1 LVLGYWQKNCE
12 REVNVC
18 LVKKLLN
25 YAERNK
31 DLMAKKSDEK
41 VYIIDNV
48 VPEFSRQFI
57 SIPVDLFEIFVSI
70 SFASFS
76 LYFLVKS
83 YQLSWLVPLL
93 FIFVLINL
101 IWFGF
106 LYNRFGSLHQTN
118 LAKKK
123 NCQNIEKFQIKTWLE
138 GLKNDNKLKS
148 SKSLSKL
155 LDRNSQQI
163 TNLDFLS
170 TFCQLP
176 ELAISG
182 ISILFLFLYYQIY
195 RGGRGDLS

>member
-1 LVLGYWQKNCE
+1 
-12 REVNVC
+12 
-18 LVKKLLN
+18 
-25 YAERNK
+25 
-31 DLMAKKSDEK
+31 
-41 VYIIDNV
+41 
-48 VPEFSRQFI
+48 
-57 SIPVDLFEIFVSI
+57 
-70 SFASFS
+70 
-76 LYFLVKS
+76 
-83 YQLSWLVPLL
+83 LL

-106 LYNRFGSLHQTN
+106 LYNHFGSLYQTN

-138 GLKNDNKLKS
+138 GLKNDNRPKS
-148 SKSLSKL
+148 SKSLSEL
-155 LDRNSQQI
+155 LNRNSQQI
-163 TNLDFLS
+163 TNLNFLS